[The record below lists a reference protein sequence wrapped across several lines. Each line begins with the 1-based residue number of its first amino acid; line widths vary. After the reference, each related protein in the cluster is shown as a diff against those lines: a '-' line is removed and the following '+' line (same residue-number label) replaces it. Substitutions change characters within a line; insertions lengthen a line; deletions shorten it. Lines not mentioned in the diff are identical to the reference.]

1 MKKVTKFIAL
11 LLTIVMA
18 FGVFAGCSEEANKIN
33 ETNMPE
39 NFGLYATPNVFVG
52 KINGTLMPD
61 CIFVNYF
68 LGESNETLGK
78 EDIGIDLTMS
88 GEKIYEQLEEKG
100 LIDEMIDSALEES
113 RLYMIE
119 LVSCCRKSDWLSQDE
134 IKKMKETAVS
144 YVDELNTTYGS
155 YYYGTSSVE
164 EFAQVAY
171 SMTYDNLV
179 EFFTITGA
187 LEEYKISLEEKIS
200 VSDSQLEEYYQT
212 NKKDFYTVEVR
223 HSFLPYKN
231 AEDKEEVAK
240 VKAQAQGYVDKFNAG
255 QMTFDEIVALSGD
268 VDSEG
273 KVNNDGYYTVYQ
285 GVGFVDA
292 FEDWATAQTKAFDKV
307 EVIEANSGC
316 HIMQCTK
323 VYDITDKDVKERV
336 TAAYKTEN
344 VTAEIDKNVNEIKDK
359 KEYQISEYNE
369 EHTKMLAKRTFTHE
383 FEEEETEPKE
393 YNDAPMDKKVVAK
406 YKGTDIYQGYYKKYF

>member
-1 MKKVTKFIAL
+1 
-11 LLTIVMA
+11 
-18 FGVFAGCSEEANKIN
+18 
-33 ETNMPE
+33 
-39 NFGLYATPNVFVG
+39 
-52 KINGTLMPD
+52 
-61 CIFVNYF
+61 
-68 LGESNETLGK
+68 
-78 EDIGIDLTMS
+78 MS

-307 EVIEANSGC
+307 EVIESNSGC

-323 VYDITDKDVKERV
+323 VFDISDKEALCRVKRL
-336 TAAYKTEN
+336 TE
-344 VTAEIDKNVNEIKDK
+344 
-359 KEYQISEYNE
+359 
-369 EHTKMLAKRTFTHE
+369 
-383 FEEEETEPKE
+383 EP
-393 YNDAPMDKKVVAK
+393 
-406 YKGTDIYQGYYKKYF
+406 